1 MKKIQHHHHHFIF
14 SRFFFPVFC
23 FFAAGLLFV
32 ITMATPLR
40 GSALKEFEAL
50 LEKQGSCVATFQH
63 WKLYLDR
70 KQYYLGR
77 CFAWAMR
84 EDCDDFDSMTN
95 EEYLEFK
102 SVAHVYR
109 CAMQLE
115 GLGRAPDM
123 INISFL
129 GNEMT
134 HCHAHLVPRY
144 KEAPIFE
151 NRDWTDE
158 QWGGNWGH
166 PRAHQ
171 RNTIDF
177 NSSEDTALY
186 YTIRDRV
193 RDAIQKVRREDRA

>member
-1 MKKIQHHHHHFIF
+1 
-14 SRFFFPVFC
+14 
-23 FFAAGLLFV
+23 
-32 ITMATPLR
+32 MATPLR
-40 GSALKEFEAL
+40 GSALKEFEVI
-50 LEKQGSCVATFQH
+50 LEKQGSCVAEFQY

-77 CFAWAMR
+77 CFAWAIR
-84 EDCDDFDSMTN
+84 EDCDDFDSLTDA
-95 EEYLEFK
+95 EYLEFRAVARMYK
-102 SVAHVYR
+102 SV
-109 CAMQLE
+109 MQKA

-151 NRDWTDE
+151 NRDWRDE

-166 PRAHQ
+166 PRTHQ
-171 RNTIDF
+171 RNIIDF
-177 NSSEDTALY
+177 NSREDTALY
-186 YTIRDRV
+186 CTIRDKIRTAIEKI
-193 RDAIQKVRREDRA
+193 RDQESAS